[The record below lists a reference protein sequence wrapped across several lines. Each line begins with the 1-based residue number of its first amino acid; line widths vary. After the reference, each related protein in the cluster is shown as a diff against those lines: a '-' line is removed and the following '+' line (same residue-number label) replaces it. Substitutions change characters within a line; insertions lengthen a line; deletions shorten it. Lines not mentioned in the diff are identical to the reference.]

1 MYQRAQRPRVCPIRQ
16 YGQGPTAYKQEMQS
30 LEPRMNHNHEILRAD
45 IQRLFDA
52 MASHAHDT
60 AGNIIFRVTPPRTQ
74 TAPQSSPAD

>member
-1 MYQRAQRPRVCPIRQ
+1 M
-16 YGQGPTAYKQEMQS
+16 
-30 LEPRMNHNHEILRAD
+30 EPRMNHNHEILRAD